1 MGFADHIAFP
11 RLSFTLSERFWDR
24 LRFPSRF
31 TRDLVWGLVLG
42 VTLSLSSTSVATLFQ
57 NWRRKRA
64 IARIPPRPIE
74 LRSDEIVPGVIGL
87 IGNTPLIRINSLSDA
102 LGVEILGKAEF
113 LNPGGSVKDRVALKI
128 IEDAEAQGL
137 LHPHTGSVLFEGTV
151 GSTGISLATVGKA
164 KGYECCIIMPDD
176 VAIEK
181 VQVLEKLG
189 SKVERVRPASIVDE
203 KQNLARKRALEFGNT
218 ELVNPPTPKAPIAVS
233 TLAESSEV
241 GHTADLSSP
250 GTKDNSPILPNISL
264 AQVLRPAL
272 ETKPRGFFAD
282 QFENESNFQ
291 AHYRGTGP
299 EILRQT
305 SGRLDAFVSGAG
317 TGGTVAGTGMFLKKA
332 LPELRIVLSDP
343 EGSGLYNKV
352 KFNVMFD
359 LKESEGTKRRHQ
371 VDTVVEGIVST
382 YQITQNFSLG
392 LDIID
397 DAYRIS
403 DAEAVAMSRY
413 LVAHDGLF
421 LGSSSACNLVACV
434 RLAKT
439 MSKGSRIA
447 TILIGGPNRED
458 KRCWYPEQGL
468 RSARSEETANTYVV
482 AAAQVAPNGRQGYW
496 SFPQTRSSRAG

>member
-1 MGFADHIAFP
+1 MGFTDCLP
-11 RLSFTLSERFWDR
+11 QLSTQFGERFR
-24 LRFPSRF
+24 LPSKF
-31 TRDLVWGLVLG
+31 TRDLTWGLIIG
-42 VTLSLSSTSVATLFQ
+42 VTFSLSSTSVALLFED
-57 NWRRKRA
+57 WRRKRN

-74 LRSDEIVPGVIGL
+74 IRSDEIVDGVIGL
-87 IGNTPLIRINSLSDA
+87 IGNTPLIRINSLSNA
-102 LGVEILGKAEF
+102 LGVDILGKAEY

-128 IEDAEAQGL
+128 IEDAETQGL

-151 GSTGISLATVGKA
+151 GSTGISLATVGRA

-189 SKVERVRPASIVDE
+189 AKVERVRPASIVDE

-218 ELVNPPTPKAPIAVS
+218 TLVDPPKTNPEIAVS
-233 TLAESSEV
+233 TQAQPSEV
-241 GHTADLSSP
+241 GHETNSSESFVP
-250 GTKDNSPILPNISL
+250 VITLPEI
-264 AQVLRPAL
+264 LRPAL

-282 QFENESNFQ
+282 QFENESNFH
-291 AHYRGTGP
+291 AHYKGTGP

-305 SGRLDAFVSGAG
+305 SGNLDAFVSGAG
-317 TGGTVAGTGMFLKKA
+317 TGGTIAGTGVFLKKS
-332 LPELRIVLSDP
+332 LPNLKIVLSDP

-352 KFNVMFD
+352 KYNVMFD
-359 LKESEGTKRRHQ
+359 PKESEGKKRRHQ
-371 VDTVVEGIVST
+371 VDTVVEGIGINR
-382 YQITQNFSLG
+382 ITQNFSLG

-413 LVAHDGLF
+413 LVSHDGLY

-439 MSKGSRIA
+439 LSKGSRIA
-447 TILIGGPNRED
+447 TILCDSGSRHQSKFWSD
-458 KRCWYPEQGL
+458 DYL
-468 RSARSEETANTYVV
+468 RTNNIPIDTSIIDTLLNS
-482 AAAQVAPNGRQGYW
+482 
-496 SFPQTRSSRAG
+496 